1 MNNVIS
7 MFVGIGC
14 FSSMFFN
21 TSSFDYS
28 TNSNITSCS
37 ENYNLANSNL
47 TINSRISTQ
56 SSYTPLNSDTST
68 KYNSHILQEGDAMTT
83 KTNKNLIAINNLREF
98 KENWNGYGAK
108 GFSSELCD
116 FLEKIIK
123 ELDEENQPKVF
134 PTGRESI
141 QIEYEKDNGEYLEIE
156 IFSPDRIEL
165 FQISENEDEIEKNI
179 SFDEIKGLVMAFN
192 EI

>member
-1 MNNVIS
+1 MINKNIVIAS
-7 MFVGIGC
+7 SIGL
-14 FSSMFFN
+14 STLLLN
-21 TSSFDYS
+21 TSSVFQISEASIAEYYDY
-28 TNSNITSCS
+28 NQN
-37 ENYNLANSNL
+37 NYN
-47 TINSRISTQ
+47 TINSDTQISHFPLD
-56 SSYTPLNSDTST
+56 SSTTLE
-68 KYNSHILQEGDAMTT
+68 YNRKHILQEGDAMLS
-83 KTNKNLIAINNLREF
+83 KMNKNLVAINNLREF

-123 ELDEENQPKVF
+123 ELDEDNQPKVF

-192 EI
+192 GI